1 MDNKNN
7 CIICG
12 AELEYFNSPKT
23 IECELCHRIF
33 QTNAACK
40 NGHYICCLLYTSDA
54 ADE

>member
-33 QTNAACK
+33 QTNARSEERP
-40 NGHYICCLLYTSDA
+40 LYMR
-54 ADE
+54 